1 MPKLRSKKVLAPE
14 KQILAFPDH
23 YVTLPG
29 KIAYA
34 ALKAAAAAD
43 ADFDG
48 AKTLKK
54 GTVVK
59 MDADGNVTIA
69 AKASA
74 SGPDS
79 TPGVADGNGIVFNT
93 IKLDDY
99 DADTDPYINVAVLV
113 HGFVRKDRLVG
124 ADNLK
129 SELIHVVNA

>member
-69 AKASA
+69 GKASA
-74 SGPDS
+74 SPDS
-79 TPGVADGNGIVFNT
+79 TPAVADGNGIVFNT

-99 DADTDPYINVAVLV
+99 DEGTDPYVNVAVLV

-124 ADNLK
+124 AENLK